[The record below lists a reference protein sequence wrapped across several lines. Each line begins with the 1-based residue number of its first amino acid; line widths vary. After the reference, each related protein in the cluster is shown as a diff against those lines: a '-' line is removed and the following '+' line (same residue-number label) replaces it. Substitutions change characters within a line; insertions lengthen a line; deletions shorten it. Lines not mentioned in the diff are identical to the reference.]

1 MSTTYIT
8 IICSLLSGLIAAL
21 VTIFVNKRSEKKRV
35 KKELAVAIFGS
46 RHQIMYPDYRMK
58 QDFCKAMNSIP
69 AVFSKDKNVLIYY
82 DKLFAALDIKDD
94 EEKSKKSQEALLN
107 LMKAVCK
114 AVDIDCSDWNDSRI
128 QRIFQ

>member
-1 MSTTYIT
+1 
-8 IICSLLSGLIAAL
+8 
-21 VTIFVNKRSEKKRV
+21 
-35 KKELAVAIFGS
+35 
-46 RHQIMYPDYRMK
+46 
-58 QDFCKAMNSIP
+58 MNSIP
-69 AVFSKDKNVLIYY
+69 TVFSKDKNVLICY

-94 EEKSKKSQEALLN
+94 EEKSKKSQKALLN

>member
-94 EEKSKKSQEALLN
+94 EEKSKKSPIA
-107 LMKAVCK
+107 
-114 AVDIDCSDWNDSRI
+114 IIS
-128 QRIFQ
+128 

>member
-21 VTIFVNKRSEKKRV
+21 VTIYVNKRSEKKRI
-35 KKELAVAIFGS
+35 KKELAIAIFS
-46 RHQIMYPDYRMK
+46 ARHQIMYPDIRMK
-58 QDFCKAMNSIP
+58 QDFCRAMNSIP
-69 AVFSKDKNVLIYY
+69 AVFSKDKDVLICY
-82 DKLFAALDIKDD
+82 DQLFTALDIKDP
-94 EEKSKKSQEALLN
+94 EEKKIKSDEALLN
-107 LMKAVCK
+107 LMKAICK